1 MEITAEQATALT
13 IAEMTTDHY
22 LPAKRKRGRR
32 PNTLYGYESSLNLHA
47 LPRFGGLTLDELT
60 RDAVQDWVDELA
72 GTGAGPGG
80 AEKAYKCLRQVI
92 RWAIDHWGLYLADP
106 TRGIE
111 LPRKPVYKPETLTER
126 RLKRLRR
133 GMVGCAYEAT
143 AIIQCSLGLRPS
155 ENYCLRWERIDWRTG
170 HVPIERSLGEI
181 PELVYEDGTKT
192 PKSERGC
199 YLPPWALDRLH
210 ALWVGLGRPRG
221 RIIGDAKPSQVARKL
236 KAWAEQHK
244 LPWVGMKNLR
254 HTWGTIAAKTNP
266 IEAVSAMMGHSSIQT
281 TYRYYYS
288 LTQAVMRRV
297 QRKVARSILGK
308 TCDDMYKGIVMPIA
322 QPPAE
327 ALPMA
332 A

>member
-1 MEITAEQATALT
+1 MEITADEAMGLT

-47 LPRFGGLTLDELT
+47 LPRFGDLTLSELT

-72 GTGAGPGG
+72 GTDAGPGG

-126 RLKRLRR
+126 RLKRLIR

-155 ENYCLRWERIDWRTG
+155 ENYSLRWERIDWRTG

-181 PELVYEDGTKT
+181 PGLVYEDGTKT

-210 ALWVGLGRPRG
+210 AIWVGLGRPRG
-221 RIIGDAKPSQVARKL
+221 RIIGDAKQGAPHA
-236 KAWAEQHK
+236 
-244 LPWVGMKNLR
+244 
-254 HTWGTIAAKTNP
+254 
-266 IEAVSAMMGHSSIQT
+266 
-281 TYRYYYS
+281 
-288 LTQAVMRRV
+288 QAVGGAAQAALGRHEEPAAHLGHHRSQDQPHRGGV
-297 QRKVARSILGK
+297 GHDGPQQHTDHVPLLLQLDPGCHAARA
-308 TCDDMYKGIVMPIA
+308 A
-322 QPPAE
+322 QGGP
-327 ALPMA
+327 LDTRQDVR
-332 A
+332 